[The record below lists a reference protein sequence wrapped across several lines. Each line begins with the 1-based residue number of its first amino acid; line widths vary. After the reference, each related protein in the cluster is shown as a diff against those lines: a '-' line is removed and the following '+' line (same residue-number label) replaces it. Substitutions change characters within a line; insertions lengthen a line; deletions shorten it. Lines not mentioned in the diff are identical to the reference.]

1 MSENYVI
8 GSDRGQ
14 ELLLP
19 YALDGYVDEDNEVR
33 FVDAFVDTLNLN
45 ELGFTHSLHEE
56 EGAGR
61 PSYDPSDLLKLYLY
75 GYLNQVRSSRK
86 LERECRRNTEVM
98 WLMKKLAPDFKT
110 IADFRKDN
118 VDCVK
123 NVFKEF
129 VFFLQDLDLFGGE
142 LASVDGS
149 KFKAVNATKRNFDA
163 KKLADKLKRIEE
175 KIERYMKEL
184 EEGDRKEEAAAAAE
198 ERALL
203 AKRKKYLKEK
213 LEKLRKQT
221 QELKAASEKLKESA
235 GQKQI
240 SLTDPDSRLMKNN
253 GKFEVCYNI
262 QASVDEKNK
271 LIADYDATN
280 EGEDRNQLSKMA
292 TGTKE
297 TLGVDEL
304 EVTADR
310 GFSNSLEIK
319 ECVDNGITPY
329 VPEQKE
335 GGRYK
340 HTGVPEPAFHNYRFV
355 YSAEHDTYT
364 CPAGHEMRFWKA
376 DSDATGRVLR
386 VYRTDACTGCPFRSK
401 CTNNR
406 LGRMI
411 RRWEHE
417 QIMEEMRERLK
428 SEPMK
433 VAIRKELSEHPFGT
447 MKRAFNQGYLL
458 LKGLRKVRGEIGLT
472 MLAYNM
478 RRAINI
484 LGSKALMASLG

>member
-1 MSENYVI
+1 MSEKYVM
-8 GSDRGQ
+8 GSVRKQ

-19 YALDGYVDEDNEVR
+19 DTLDSYVGEDNEVR
-33 FVDAFVDTLNLN
+33 FIDAFVDTLDL
-45 ELGFTHSLHEE
+45 EGIGFKRSMLKD
-56 EGAGR
+56 GAGR
-61 PSYDPSDLLKLYLY
+61 PSYDPRDLLKLYLY

-98 WLMKKLAPDFKT
+98 WVMKKLTPDFRT

-118 VDCVK
+118 VDCIK
-123 NVFKEF
+123 KVFKEF
-129 VFFLQDLDLFGGE
+129 VYFLQDLDLFGGE
-142 LASVDGS
+142 LASIDGS

-163 KKLADKLKRIEE
+163 KKLADRLKRIEE
-175 KIERYMKEL
+175 KIERYMGEL
-184 EEGDRKEEAAAAAE
+184 EESDRTEEKREAAE
-198 ERALL
+198 ERAVLV
-203 AKRKKYLKEK
+203 RRREYLKEK

-221 QELKAASEKLKESA
+221 DDLKDASDKLKES
-235 GQKQI
+235 GQDQI

-253 GKFEVCYNI
+253 GKFDICYNV

-292 TGTKE
+292 KGTKE
-297 TLGVDEL
+297 TLRVDEL
-304 EVTADR
+304 EVTADK

-319 ECVDNGITPY
+319 ECLDNGITPY

-335 GGRYK
+335 GGRYR
-340 HTGVPEPAFHNYRFV
+340 HTGIPEPAFHKDKFV
-355 YSAEHDTYT
+355 YSAGNDDTYT
-364 CPAGHEMRFWKA
+364 CPAGNEMRFWKT
-376 DSDATGRVLR
+376 DSDAAGRLMR
-386 VYRTDACTGCPFRSK
+386 VYRTGACNGCPFRSR

-406 LGRMI
+406 LGRTI

-417 QIMEEMRERLK
+417 QMLEEMRERLK
-428 SEPMK
+428 REPMK

-447 MKRAFNQGYLL
+447 IKRAFNQGYLL
-458 LKGLRKVRGEIGLT
+458 LKGLRKVKGEVGFT

-484 LGSKALMASLG
+484 LGSKALMTSLGQ